1 MAKKSTTTNNA
12 TVSIITPNGIETRR
26 ISGLRKIDGGK
37 TGRVSLGGKMVRVW
51 KMGRAR
57 RYSLTQPTA

>member
-1 MAKKSTTTNNA
+1 MAASNASSA
-12 TVSIITPNGIETRR
+12 TVNVITPNGIETRR
-26 ISGLRKIDGGK
+26 IHGLRKIEGGR